1 MFGAVLYAFIVGSLC
16 GLFSVLVGVLLFC
29 AVVCCVWVWFACGC
43 RVCLLCWLAV
53 VCALA
58 LLGIAFVMHWLF
70 SVLAF
75 GFSLSL
81 VVGACLLSPVF
92 SVLTY
97 GAVSVLRCVLF
108 QFLVYVA

>member
-1 MFGAVLYAFIVGSLC
+1 MLIVLARC
-16 GLFSVLVGVLLFC
+16 
-29 AVVCCVWVWFACGC
+29 
-43 RVCLLCWLAV
+43 
-53 VCALA
+53 CALA
-58 LLGIAFVMHWLF
+58 LLGIAFVMHWLL

-92 SVLTY
+92 GVLTY